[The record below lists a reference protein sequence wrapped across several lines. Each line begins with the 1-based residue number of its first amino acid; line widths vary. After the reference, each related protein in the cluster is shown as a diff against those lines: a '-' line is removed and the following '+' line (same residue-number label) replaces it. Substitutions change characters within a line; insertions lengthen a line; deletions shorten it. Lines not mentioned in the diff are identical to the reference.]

1 MKKAYLVHGWM
12 GNPNNCWF
20 PCLKEKLEE
29 LNFEVII
36 PQMPNPGEPKI
47 ETWVPHLQEIAK
59 DADEESIF
67 IGHSIGCQTILRFLE
82 KINTKIKASFL
93 VAPFFNLD
101 LEDAPKED
109 KEIAKPWLE
118 TPIDLEK
125 VKTNCDKIIALFST
139 DDEYVPVTDAKLFE
153 ERLNTKSIVLEN
165 RAHFEIYK
173 ELPELFEE
181 IQQLY
186 K

>member
-1 MKKAYLVHGWM
+1 MKKAYIIHGWE
-12 GNPNNCWF
+12 GHPYNCWF
-20 PCLKEKLEE
+20 PWLKNKLEE

-67 IGHSIGCQTILRFLE
+67 IGHSMGCQTIIRFLE
-82 KINTKIKASFL
+82 KFDKKVKASFF
-93 VAPFFNLD
+93 VAGFFHLD
-101 LEDAPKED
+101 LTDHPD
-109 KEIAKPWLE
+109 DVEIANPWLE
-118 TPIDLEK
+118 IFIDLEK
-125 VKTNCDKIIALFST
+125 VKQNCEKFIALFST
-139 DDEYVPVTDAKLFE
+139 DDEYVPVSEAKVFE
-153 ERLNTKSIVLEN
+153 EKLNAKSIVLEN

>member
-82 KINTKIKASFL
+82 KINTINMYVVINLLKDQLPNSFKL
-93 VAPFFNLD
+93 YNQG
-101 LEDAPKED
+101 
-109 KEIAKPWLE
+109 
-118 TPIDLEK
+118 T
-125 VKTNCDKIIALFST
+125 II
-139 DDEYVPVTDAKLFE
+139 
-153 ERLNTKSIVLEN
+153 
-165 RAHFEIYK
+165 
-173 ELPELFEE
+173 
-181 IQQLY
+181 
-186 K
+186 

>member
-1 MKKAYLVHGWM
+1 MKKAYLVHGWQ
-12 GNPNNCWF
+12 GHPNNCWF
-20 PCLKEKLEE
+20 PWLKEKLES

-36 PQMPNPGEPKI
+36 PEMPNSEEPKI

-82 KINTKIKASFL
+82 KFNKKIKASFL

-101 LEDAPKED
+101 LTDHPD
-109 KEIAKPWLE
+109 DVEIAKPWLE

-125 VKTNCDKIIALFST
+125 VKTNCEKIIAFFST
-139 DDEYVPVTDAKLFE
+139 DDEYVLVSEAKVFE
-153 ERLNTKSIVLEN
+153 EKLNAKSLVFEN

-173 ELPELFEE
+173 ELSELFEE